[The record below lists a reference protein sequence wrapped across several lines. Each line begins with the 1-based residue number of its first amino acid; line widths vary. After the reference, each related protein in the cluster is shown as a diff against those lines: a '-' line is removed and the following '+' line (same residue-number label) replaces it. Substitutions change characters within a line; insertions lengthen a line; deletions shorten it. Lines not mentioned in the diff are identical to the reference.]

1 GPSIDPYLVIS
12 APAGYGTPLHR
23 YIAGKNMAGRKITGQ
38 IGDEKATD
46 RSPPFDQALIDRDH
60 SLLRAKILAKLDD
73 EDVRTALTRLGR

>member
-1 GPSIDPYLVIS
+1 
-12 APAGYGTPLHR
+12 
-23 YIAGKNMAGRKITGQ
+23 MAGRKITGQ